1 MVVTVVVTIVVTLVR
16 SPGHRGVKLVIK
28 RHHLPSFL
36 LVSLLVFYIE
46 VSVYEKGE
54 KETLMVFSCESVI
67 SFFSTFNLSLSSLFF
82 CNSSLGC
89 LFSFYFFSQGCH
101 CSNSSRSGYRFFL
114 SFSISSSS
122 VGMSILLIQ

>member
-1 MVVTVVVTIVVTLVR
+1 MIMVVTVVVTIVVTLVR

-67 SFFSTFNLSLSSLFF
+67 SFFSTFNLSLSSLF
-82 CNSSLGC
+82 SAIPRPVV
-89 LFSFYFFSQGCH
+89 YFHFTVFP
-101 CSNSSRSGYRFFL
+101 RVVTAATAAEVETVFFFFL
-114 SFSISSSS
+114 SQF
-122 VGMSILLIQ
+122 LLLLL